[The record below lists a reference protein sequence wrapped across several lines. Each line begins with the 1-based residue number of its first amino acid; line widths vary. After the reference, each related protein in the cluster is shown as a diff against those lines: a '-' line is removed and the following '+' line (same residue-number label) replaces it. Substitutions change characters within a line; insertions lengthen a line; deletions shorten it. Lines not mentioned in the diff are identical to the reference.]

1 MAKSRIMYRF
11 CILNREAAS
20 QLFKRHELDEAIMDL
35 DKMMQSGILVEE
47 HARLKLLLKEIV
59 FIIIENSD
67 NLEKKSW
74 DLESKVRTGNQEERG
89 AFSSAEA
96 PT

>member
-1 MAKSRIMYRF
+1 
-11 CILNREAAS
+11 
-20 QLFKRHELDEAIMDL
+20 MDL

-74 DLESKVRTGNQEERG
+74 DLESKVRIGKEERG
-89 AFSSAEA
+89 AFSSAA
-96 PT
+96 TRI

>member
-1 MAKSRIMYRF
+1 
-11 CILNREAAS
+11 
-20 QLFKRHELDEAIMDL
+20 MDL
-35 DKMMQSGILVEE
+35 DKMMQTGILVEE

-74 DLESKVRTGNQEERG
+74 DLESKVRIGNRRRVG
-89 AFSSAEA
+89 SLMWFSH
-96 PT
+96 PLGCVYLV